1 MAGHLLGE
9 FQLYSLVF
17 LPSIVGGAF
26 TTFLPERV
34 KHLQHTGIF
43 QSFIESLL
51 LQRKLPMTGLLSSSL
66 TLQTLVFMCC
76 SAIIMEG
83 KQKGWHKGFWFLRPE
98 AIASNDTCTH
108 KDPNCGV
115 HIVRGMRN
123 YCLIGLALD
132 MFKALVS
139 CTKSGQWNLSHF
151 SLESVFWLVCYI
163 GIYRVSHCYLMGKED
178 NRIRQKHLLASFL
191 AGLSFI
197 CYPKRTI
204 LTFGLLEAIRSLWA
218 KYKPSFKCGYGWS
231 DVLFPMILAFLIHN
245 YVLDPSSVSGLAA
258 VIINNT
264 TANYALNINKRLLQL
279 QPTKGRQT

>member
-1 MAGHLLGE
+1 
-9 FQLYSLVF
+9 
-17 LPSIVGGAF
+17 
-26 TTFLPERV
+26 
-34 KHLQHTGIF
+34 
-43 QSFIESLL
+43 
-51 LQRKLPMTGLLSSSL
+51 MTGVLSSSL

-98 AIASNDTCTH
+98 SLARNHNTANPCTH
-108 KDPNCGV
+108 EEPNCVV
-115 HIVRGMRN
+115 HIMRGMRN

-139 CTKSGQWNLSHF
+139 CTRSGQWNLSHF
-151 SLESVFWLVCYI
+151 SMESVFWLVCYI
-163 GIYRVSHCYLMGKED
+163 GIYRVSHCYLMRNED
-178 NRIRQKHLLASFL
+178 NRLEQKHLLASFL

-204 LTFGLLEAIRSLWA
+204 LSFGLLEAIRCLWA
-218 KYKPSFKCGYGWS
+218 KFKPTFKCGYGWS

-245 YVLDPSSVSGLAA
+245 YVLDPSSVSGLATA
-258 VIINNT
+258 IINNT

-279 QPTKGRQT
+279 QLTNGQQT